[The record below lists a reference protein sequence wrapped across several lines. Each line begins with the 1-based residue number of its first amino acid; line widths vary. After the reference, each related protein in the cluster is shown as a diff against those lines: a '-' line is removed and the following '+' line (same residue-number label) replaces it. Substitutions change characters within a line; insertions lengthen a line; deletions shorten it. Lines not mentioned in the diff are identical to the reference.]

1 MRPSAARQRRR
12 LTAPFTPP
20 LRPTLCRRCGN
31 MASYASLEAA
41 SAKLSAVY
49 AMCDADIDAT
59 IAAAGS
65 VKVNCR
71 STQALKRSSVACV
84 GKRAWFCAALNG
96 LTLDA
101 RVALSRYPGC
111 VG

>member
-1 MRPSAARQRRR
+1 
-12 LTAPFTPP
+12 
-20 LRPTLCRRCGN
+20 

-71 STQALKRSSVACV
+71 
-84 GKRAWFCAALNG
+84 
-96 LTLDA
+96 
-101 RVALSRYPGC
+101 RYASA
-111 VG
+111 